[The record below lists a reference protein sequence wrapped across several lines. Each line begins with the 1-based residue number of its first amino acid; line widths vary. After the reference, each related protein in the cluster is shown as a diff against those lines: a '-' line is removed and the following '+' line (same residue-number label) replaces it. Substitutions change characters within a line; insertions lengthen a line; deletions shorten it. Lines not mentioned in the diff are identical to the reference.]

1 MTKKTLKNTK
11 KRFPIFIAIITLIA
25 LAAVIFYP
33 KPKPSFSPEIQQKLD
48 TFLTESLA
56 KYKAPGLMVGI
67 WSPEG
72 SWIGTKGT
80 RDIATGEPMDPAYRT
95 RIGSVTKTFTGT
107 VILQLVD
114 EGKIGLDD
122 TLDKYRPYIPNADKI
137 TIKQLLNMTSGIYN
151 YLEIDRIGKAI
162 FADRFKEWDPKEL
175 VNAAIEEKPYFEPGA
190 GFHYSNTNTV
200 ILGMIIEQI
209 TGNAVGD
216 EINTR
221 IIKKLGLKDTIF
233 PTTSEIPGNHIHG
246 YSDLENKAEL
256 VDWTTQNVSWGWT
269 AGAMI
274 SNMYDLKT
282 YAKALTDGTFLS
294 KELQEKRLTEW
305 VDVKKKTFDFVQYG
319 LAVFNAAG
327 FIGHNGELPGYIT
340 GAFYN
345 PEKDITIVII
355 SNIYERDRAILEIF
369 EGLVTIVWPDIELK

>member
-1 MTKKTLKNTK
+1 MPKKASKKAK
-11 KRFPIFIAIITLIA
+11 KRIPIFIVIVALIA
-25 LAAVIFYP
+25 LVAVIFYP
-33 KPKPSFSPEIQQKLD
+33 KSKPSFSPEIRQKLD

-56 KYKAPGLMVGI
+56 KYKAPGIMVGI

-72 SWIGTKGT
+72 SWIGTKGV
-80 RDIATGEPMDPAYRT
+80 RDITTGEPMDPAYKT
-95 RIGSVTKTFTGT
+95 RIGSLTKTFTGT

-114 EGKIGLDD
+114 EGKIGLGD

-137 TIKQLLNMTSGIYN
+137 TIRELLNMTSGIYN
-151 YLEIDRIGKAI
+151 YLEIDWIGKAI
-162 FADRFKEWDPKEL
+162 FANRFRVWEPKEL
-175 VNAAIEEKPYFEPGA
+175 VNAAIKEKPYFEPGA
-190 GFHYSNTNTV
+190 EFHYSNTNTV

-209 TGNAVGD
+209 TGNRADD

-221 IIKKLGLKDTIF
+221 IIKKLDLKNTIF
-233 PTTSEIPGNHIHG
+233 PTANEIPGDHIHG
-246 YSDLENKAEL
+246 YSDLENKSEL

-274 SNMYDLKT
+274 SNMYDLKR
-282 YAKALTDGTFLS
+282 YVKALTDGTFLS

-305 VDVKKKTFDFVQYG
+305 VDVKKKGISFVKYG
-319 LAVFNAAG
+319 LAAFNAAG

-369 EGLVTIVWPDIELK
+369 EGLVKIAFPEVELN